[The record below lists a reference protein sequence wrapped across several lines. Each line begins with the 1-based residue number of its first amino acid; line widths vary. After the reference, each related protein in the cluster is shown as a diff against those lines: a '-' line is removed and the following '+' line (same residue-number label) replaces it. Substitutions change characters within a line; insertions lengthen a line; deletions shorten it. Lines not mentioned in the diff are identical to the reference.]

1 MSCKKRTDEGMV
13 NVLCATELRK
23 GKPEYN
29 DRLEKVVE
37 GYASE
42 ISVITGKLDSRGKL
56 RSQYKIVLDQYS
68 TTLKKENTTQ

>member
-1 MSCKKRTDEGMV
+1 MSTTRNWGSNTWVRRDMSCKKRTDEGMV
-13 NVLCATELRK
+13 NVLRATELRK

-42 ISVITGKLDSRGKL
+42 ISVITGKLDSRGE
-56 RSQYKIVLDQYS
+56 I
-68 TTLKKENTTQ
+68 T